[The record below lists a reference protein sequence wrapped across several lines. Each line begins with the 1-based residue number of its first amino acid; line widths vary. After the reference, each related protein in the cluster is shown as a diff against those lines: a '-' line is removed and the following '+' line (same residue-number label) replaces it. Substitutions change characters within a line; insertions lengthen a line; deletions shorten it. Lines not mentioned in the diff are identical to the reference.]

1 MKDNTII
8 NIETQIISKEKL
20 LKNNYKLIQENVKS
34 NEYLKEVL
42 VKYEKYNE
50 TLIQEQKMQIEAFQ
64 SIHRH
69 IDNILAENKTTL
81 SKNELKNLNK
91 EKKDILSEIN
101 KIK

>member
-1 MKDNTII
+1 M
-8 NIETQIISKEKL
+8 
-20 LKNNYKLIQENVKS
+20 
-34 NEYLKEVL
+34 
-42 VKYEKYNE
+42 
-50 TLIQEQKMQIEAFQ
+50 LIQEQKMQIEAFQ